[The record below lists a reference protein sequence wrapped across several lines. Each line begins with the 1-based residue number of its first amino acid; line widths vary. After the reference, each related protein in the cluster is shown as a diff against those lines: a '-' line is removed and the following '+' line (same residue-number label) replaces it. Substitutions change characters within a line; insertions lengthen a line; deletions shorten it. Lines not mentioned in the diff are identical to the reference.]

1 LGPVGIMNKYEWE
14 AQYELK
20 GLLTG
25 FVEECARLLFM
36 NVNESGTI
44 RRINIRDMY
53 IKFGRGCKRRRNL
66 DYCTIL
72 WPLKEGRSTLVMSW
86 DDLNGMWMG
95 MLMRV

>member
-1 LGPVGIMNKYEWE
+1 VNGKRSRGRK
-14 AQYELK
+14 AFS
-20 GLLTG
+20 TA
-25 FVEECARLLFM
+25 FVEYFAGLSFL
-36 NVNESGTI
+36 NVYESGTF
-44 RRINIRDMY
+44 RRIHIRDMY